1 MNDRFK
7 PGDIVAH
14 FKRETLSP
22 EEKSTNKYLYKI
34 IGEAQHSETKEKLM
48 IYMALYD
55 DFGIYARP
63 FDMFTGEVDRDK
75 YPDIKQFYRFEKI

>member
-1 MNDRFK
+1 MNDRLN

-34 IGEAQHSETKEKLM
+34 IGEAQHTETKEKLM

-75 YPDIKQFYRFEKI
+75 YPEIKQFYRFEKI

>member
-34 IGEAQHSETKEKLM
+34 IGEAQHTETKEKLM
-48 IYMALYD
+48 IYMALYCTSSRTSAPISR
-55 DFGIYARP
+55 G
-63 FDMFTGEVDRDK
+63 
-75 YPDIKQFYRFEKI
+75 

>member
-14 FKRETLSP
+14 FKREMLSP

-34 IGEAQHSETKEKLM
+34 IGEAQHTETKEKLM